1 MREYRDNGARLGWL
15 IDLENQKVEI
25 YRPNQAVEVLE
36 SPATLSGETVLP
48 GFVLNLELIW

>member
-15 IDLENQKVEI
+15 IDLATQKVKI
-25 YRPNQAVEVLE
+25 YRPSQEVEVLE
-36 SPATLSGETVLP
+36 SPSTLSIETVLP